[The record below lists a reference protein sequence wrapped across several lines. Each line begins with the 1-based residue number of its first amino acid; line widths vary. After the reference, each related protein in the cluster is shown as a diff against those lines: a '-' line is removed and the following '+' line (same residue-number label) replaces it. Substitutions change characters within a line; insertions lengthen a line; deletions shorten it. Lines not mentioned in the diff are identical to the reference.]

1 MVDLRKIVGFEWDEG
16 NIGKSY
22 KKHGITPKETEELF
36 LDEHV
41 LLVEDIKH
49 SQIEKRFIAIGKT
62 IQQKLLFAAFI
73 IRNSRI
79 RTISVRRANNKERRQ
94 YEEKA

>member
-1 MVDLRKIVGFEWDEG
+1 MVDLRKIKGFEWDEG
-16 NIGKSY
+16 NIDKSY
-22 KKHGITPKETEELF
+22 KKHGITPNEAEEVF